1 MSIRKSSVF
10 VCAILL
16 LALSVQ
22 KGNAVPPAYTVS
34 TFPQRV
40 SDRFTTE
47 QGLPGNVVKRLHHQA
62 GSLYA
67 ETDGGLAVF
76 AQGKWKKAVDQ
87 TFPQIP
93 VDAKQLPE
101 GAVVWSTAKT
111 PSGQVWVVTDRGS
124 FYTKDGKYVRLTK
137 PQKYLTRQP
146 AVNVDAVNTCVEVDS
161 LGHVWLGTNAG
172 IYATDGE
179 DFWVPVDT
187 RLGIPY
193 EVITCL
199 SLGKD
204 GAIWA
209 GTTEGVCRYT
219 PQGRWQYY
227 WGKRWLPDN
236 KVNSIIGMAD
246 GSAWVATQGG
256 VAHLYDRQITLREK
270 ANHYEEITA
279 RHSRFGFM
287 TGSGLKKPGDPTQGV
302 IFEASDNDGLW
313 TSLYVGAEAYRYAV
327 TKEPEARAL
336 AQKSMRAM
344 LDLVKYTG
352 VKGFPAR
359 SIVRKGEQV
368 TGYNPEET
376 VGIEGE
382 TEKVWYTSP
391 IDPNI
396 TVKGDTSSDEMD
408 GHYYAWYLYYELVA
422 DAKEKEEIRTVVRD
436 VTDHILQGD
445 LNLIGH
451 TGRKTRW
458 GVWNPKY
465 VNEDPMWWE
474 ERGLNSLEILTFLK
488 VAEHICGD
496 KRFADKYHELITKHH
511 YLLNTINQKMAEPWY
526 LVNHSD
532 DEMAFMMYY
541 VLMDIEKEPTTRR
554 ILQQSLERSWKI
566 ERPEASPFFNFIYT
580 AQTGAPADIEAS
592 VATLQDWAWELID
605 WEMRGTQRSDVELL
619 RTERS
624 GRSYVQTVAAL
635 PPSERRLMRWNGNPF
650 ECNGGSPNGASE
662 EDAAVWLLP
671 YWMGRYHGFIHEK

>member
-1 MSIRKSSVF
+1 M
-10 VCAILL
+10 
-16 LALSVQ
+16 
-22 KGNAVPPAYTVS
+22 
-34 TFPQRV
+34 
-40 SDRFTTE
+40 
-47 QGLPGNVVKRLHHQA
+47 
-62 GSLYA
+62 
-67 ETDGGLAVF
+67 
-76 AQGKWKKAVDQ
+76 
-87 TFPQIP
+87 
-93 VDAKQLPE
+93 
-101 GAVVWSTAKT
+101 
-111 PSGQVWVVTDRGS
+111 
-124 FYTKDGKYVRLTK
+124 
-137 PQKYLTRQP
+137 
-146 AVNVDAVNTCVEVDS
+146 
-161 LGHVWLGTNAG
+161 
-172 IYATDGE
+172 
-179 DFWVPVDT
+179 
-187 RLGIPY
+187 
-193 EVITCL
+193 
-199 SLGKD
+199 
-204 GAIWA
+204 
-209 GTTEGVCRYT
+209 
-219 PQGRWQYY
+219 
-227 WGKRWLPDN
+227 
-236 KVNSIIGMAD
+236 
-246 GSAWVATQGG
+246 
-256 VAHLYDRQITLREK
+256 
-270 ANHYEEITA
+270 
-279 RHSRFGFM
+279 
-287 TGSGLKKPGDPTQGV
+287 
-302 IFEASDNDGLW
+302 
-313 TSLYVGAEAYRYAV
+313 GAEAYRYAV

-359 SIVRKGEQV
+359 SIIRKGEEV

-408 GHYYAWYLYYELVA
+408 GHYYAWYLYYQLVA
-422 DAKEKEEIRTVVRD
+422 DAKEKEEDSHRGSGCYRPYT
-436 VTDHILQGD
+436 
-445 LNLIGH
+445 
-451 TGRKTRW
+451 TRRPESYRAYRAQNTL

-465 VNEDPMWWE
+465 VNDDPMWWE
-474 ERGLNSLEILTFLK
+474 ERGLNSLEMLTFLK

-496 KRFADKYHELITKHH
+496 KRFSDKYHELITKHH

-541 VLMDIEKEPTTRR
+541 VLMDIEKEPATRR

-580 AQTGAPADIEAS
+580 AQSGNPADIEAS

-605 WEMRGTQRSDVELL
+605 WEVRGTQRNDVELL
-619 RTERS
+619 RTERN
-624 GRSYVQTVAAL
+624 GRAAMQTTSVL